1 MPSYSCGVTVSGDA
15 APLLA
20 RYVAPADGAGTATAS
35 GREGAILFITDEV
48 FLPQTNGSGSVY
60 ANVARRYREAGH
72 AVHCLSFYRDGQ
84 QAGRAATRAAYQE
97 LFDDFLFLPGWN
109 RGGGVLGYAGMGWR
123 EMSRW
128 ATGNVFA
135 SHPLLCASQAS
146 IADRVLSFVSRNRI
160 DVIYFHKPHTLLLCE
175 PILPRLW
182 AQRCIVDLH
191 DDFVAR
197 DAEYAA
203 AYASVFRALPW
214 RSIVRQF
221 GAMYLRHRFTHTD
234 RLRSRRRELS
244 LLLHC
249 DEVRVASEQEYAA
262 YASVAELAGRVR
274 HQPWPCAPAGP
285 MRSRAGRQAFHAGFI
300 GADNVMNLDAVLH
313 LRDDILPRVRA
324 RRPDFRML
332 LAGTMTRK
340 TADLLRCVPGIETWG
355 RLDDVATFYD
365 AVRVAAVPIRHGT
378 GVSVKAIEALAYGS
392 PLVTTS
398 MGVRGQPAATLLGH
412 NVTIADNPAAFAEAL
427 LLQAFGAVTND
438 AWGNAAG
445 GWADAPYGAARGDA
459 LDDLS
464 PASNQPSRNQQS
476 SGRDGHSLASPCHP
490 PITFGV

>member
-1 MPSYSCGVTVSGDA
+1 MRITGIDRGPGHVGCFAQQDRCNLLPQAAHPVAVRTDP
-15 APLLA
+15 APL
-20 RYVAPADGAGTATAS
+20 R
-35 GREGAILFITDEV
+35 
-48 FLPQTNGSGSVY
+48 
-60 ANVARRYREAGH
+60 
-72 AVHCLSFYRDGQ
+72 
-84 QAGRAATRAAYQE
+84 
-97 LFDDFLFLPGWN
+97 
-109 RGGGVLGYAGMGWR
+109 
-123 EMSRW
+123 
-128 ATGNVFA
+128 
-135 SHPLLCASQAS
+135 
-146 IADRVLSFVSRNRI
+146 
-160 DVIYFHKPHTLLLCE
+160 
-175 PILPRLW
+175 
-182 AQRCIVDLH
+182 AQRSIVDLH

-249 DEVRVASEQEYAA
+249 DEVLVASEQEYAA
-262 YASVAELAGRVR
+262 YAGVAELAGRVR
-274 HQPWPCAPAGP
+274 HQPWPCVPARVARP
-285 MRSRAGRQAFHAGFI
+285 RAGRRAFHAGLI

-313 LRDDILPRVRA
+313 LRADILPRVHA

-340 TADLLRCVPGIETWG
+340 TADLLRCVPDLETWD
-355 RLDDVATFYD
+355 RLDDLATFYD
-365 AVRVAAVPIRHGT
+365 AVSVAAVPIRHGT

-412 NVTIADNPAAFAEAL
+412 NVTIADDPAAFAEAL
-427 LLQAFGAVTND
+427 LRQAFGAIAND
-438 AWGNAAG
+438 AWGSAAG
-445 GWADAPYGAARGDA
+445 GGSGAPQGACPGRRFGRP
-459 LDDLS
+459 
-464 PASNQPSRNQQS
+464 PACLQTTFPQPAHLQPIRPRRAWP
-476 SGRDGHSLASPCHP
+476 GLAYHP